1 MEGQKSRRCNKTKFW
16 TRNRCDKQSSKINQT
31 DHAQGHI
38 CPNVEKWL
46 QKGVSG
52 LLADAQNH
60 YKNADEDK
68 KNFYQAIIIV
78 MKAVQDFMLRYH
90 DLLIATAKT
99 DEKIE
104 LA

>member
-1 MEGQKSRRCNKTKFW
+1 M
-16 TRNRCDKQSSKINQT
+16 SKCRKV
-31 DHAQGHI
+31 AA
-38 CPNVEKWL
+38 
-46 QKGVSG
+46 KGVSG
-52 LLADAQNH
+52 LLEDAQNH
-60 YKNADEDK
+60 YENADEDK

-104 LA
+104 LT